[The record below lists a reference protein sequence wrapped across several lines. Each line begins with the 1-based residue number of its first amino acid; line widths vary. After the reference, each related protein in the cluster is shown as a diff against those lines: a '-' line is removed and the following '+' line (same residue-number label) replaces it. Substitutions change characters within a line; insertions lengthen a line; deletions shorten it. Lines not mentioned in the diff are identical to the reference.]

1 MEENKKTTENQSMTD
16 RQTEFDKR
24 KSEPSEDNA
33 GQKNCSCKT
42 TVKKLCNRW
51 FIEAFTGMAQGLF
64 VTLIA
69 GTILKQIGIIIG
81 DNVVGNMLVLIGK
94 IAQILMGAGIG
105 AGIAHKLNAKS
116 LVIFT
121 AAVTGF
127 IGAWA
132 LPIMSGTLFAT
143 TPVTLENG
151 DKTVLTYFNTIYLK
165 ALPGNPIGSYI
176 VALLTI
182 EVAQLYAGKTKLDIV
197 LVPLGMLILS
207 IGGIYLAW
215 PFIKFIDLIAQLLVI
230 MIEAGEA
237 VKIIVGILVAVIM
250 GILLTMPTS
259 SAAIWVSIVKS
270 DVAIAHPEVFLIAG
284 GAATAGCCAHM
295 VGFAVASFRENRW
308 GGLVA
313 QGLGT
318 SMLQIPNIMKKPI
331 IMLPM
336 VIASAIGGFSAT
348 WVFGLKGTDAG
359 GGMGTA
365 GLVGVF
371 ESVTATSGTVSTFTL
386 ITGVALVYFI
396 LPALISFAFAELF
409 RKKGIIKSGD
419 YALKFDK

>member
-105 AGIAHKLNAKS
+105 AGIAHKLNAKT

-132 LPIMSGTLFAT
+132 LPIMSGTFDAASFS
-143 TPVTLENG
+143 NMF
-151 DKTVLTYFNTIYLK
+151 DKG
-165 ALPGNPIGSYI
+165 LPGNPIGSYI

-197 LVPLGMLILS
+197 LIPLGMLILS
-207 IGGIYLAW
+207 IGCIYLAW

-259 SAAIWVSIVKS
+259 SAAIWVSIATS

-348 WVFGLKGTDAG
+348 WVFGLKGTAAG

-386 ITGVALVYFI
+386 IIGVALVYFI